1 MSQYVSPRS
10 CSCASIVLRLGGGGA
25 RICTLCLRV
34 CPAGAGRPDVRLLV
48 SSVSGGCC
56 LVCSEMLCEE
66 RCKPLYDETL
76 PAELLYWGPL
86 MELRGRA
93 MVLELGGG
101 ISRKFPPSGVS
112 APEWWLPLLM
122 RLSGR
127 VLLMRLSG
135 RLLLTRLSG
144 LVLLA
149 RLIGLLKFTTGVLK
163 FVTGVLKFATGVL
176 KFVTGVLKFTTGGGR
191 SVAVEEAGRG
201 MP

>member
-1 MSQYVSPRS
+1 V
-10 CSCASIVLRLGGGGA
+10 
-25 RICTLCLRV
+25 
-34 CPAGAGRPDVRLLV
+34 V
-48 SSVSGGCC
+48 SSPSGGCC

-66 RCKPLYDETL
+66 RCKPLYDEML

-86 MELRGRA
+86 MELRERA
-93 MVLELGGG
+93 IVLELGGG

-144 LVLLA
+144 LVLPA

-163 FVTGVLKFATGVL
+163 FGTGGVLKFATGVL
-176 KFVTGVLKFTTGGGR
+176 KFVMGLLKFTTGGGR
-191 SVAVEEAGRG
+191 SVAVEEEGRG